1 MAFLKFTA
9 NRSNFTSLALLNKI
23 QTTYGFSASSELRSQ
38 PEVSTLALHKDHGR
52 HLKSQKQRETMARR
66 APSPETVS

>member
-38 PEVSTLALHKDHGR
+38 PEVSTLALTIVQ
-52 HLKSQKQRETMARR
+52 LWLINISNCYFCFII
-66 APSPETVS
+66 

>member
-23 QTTYGFSASSELRSQ
+23 QTTYGFSTSSELRSQ
-38 PEVSTLALHKDHGR
+38 PEVSTLALTIVQ
-52 HLKSQKQRETMARR
+52 LWLINISNLYVY
-66 APSPETVS
+66 PPN

>member
-1 MAFLKFTA
+1 MT
-9 NRSNFTSLALLNKI
+9 LACTLL
-23 QTTYGFSASSELRSQ
+23 QSVSCELAGWSRA
-38 PEVSTLALHKDHGR
+38 EVSTLALHKDHGR